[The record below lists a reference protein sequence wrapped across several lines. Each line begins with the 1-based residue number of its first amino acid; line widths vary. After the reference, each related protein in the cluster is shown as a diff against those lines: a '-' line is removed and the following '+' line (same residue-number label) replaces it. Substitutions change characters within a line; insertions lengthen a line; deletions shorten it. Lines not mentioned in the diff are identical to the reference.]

1 MYRLLQIHTLKRKEG
16 GKLERISTEKIDST
30 GKGNIWRLSWN
41 ATGTVLAASS
51 EDGSISLWRKN
62 FAGTWVNVQNIPSE
76 NKMNYYY
83 QNP

>member
-1 MYRLLQIHTLKRKEG
+1 LKRKDN
-16 GKLERISTEKIDST
+16 GKLDRISTDQIESINQA
-30 GKGNIWRLSWN
+30 NIWRLSWN
-41 ATGTVLAASS
+41 ATGTVLATSA

-76 NKMNYYY
+76 NKMNYFY